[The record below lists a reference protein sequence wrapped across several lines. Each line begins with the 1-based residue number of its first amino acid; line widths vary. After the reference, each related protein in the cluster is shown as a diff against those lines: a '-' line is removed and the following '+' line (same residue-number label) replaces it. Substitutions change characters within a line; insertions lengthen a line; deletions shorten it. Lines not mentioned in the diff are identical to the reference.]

1 MAHRVLVVDDER
13 NICLAISQA
22 LSPLELE
29 VEQALDGEEA
39 LRKIERGSY
48 DLVLLD
54 LRLPGI
60 DGVEVLRRM
69 RDKGSRVRVVVVTA
83 YGTVDSA
90 VAGFKL
96 GAVDFV
102 QKPFS
107 PDEIR
112 GVVTRALA
120 SPPERMSGEGPGYD
134 ECVNRGRDEIHH
146 DRFEAARP
154 WVCRA
159 LALDPSR
166 PEAANLLGVL
176 EDLTGRPMQAQKYY
190 RVALEL
196 DPRYQAA
203 RENLERSTTLGEGRG
218 RIQVG

>member
-22 LSPLELE
+22 LSPLDLE

-69 RDKGSRVRVVVVTA
+69 RDKGSRTRVVVVTA

-120 SPPERMSGEGPGYD
+120 SPSQPVSGEGPGYD
-134 ECVNRGRDEIHH
+134 ECVDRGRDEIRH
-146 DRFEAARP
+146 DRFEEARP

-218 RIQVG
+218 RIQLG